1 MDEHQHQTLPGAM
14 DEAELHQQ
22 LEQLHTLSY
31 GWALNCCGSNPND
44 AEDILQTVYQRIFE
58 GRARYDGRSAFK
70 TWLFAVIRYTAAGER
85 RRRWIRLLRLG
96 GYQKEHER
104 DSQSPDRG
112 EAVEAD
118 EMAGTFRAALQKLPR
133 RQSEVLHLVFY
144 QSLTVE
150 NAAVAMGVSVGSART
165 HYDRGKRRL
174 REILNETGLFDEYKQ
189 RPHS

>member
-1 MDEHQHQTLPGAM
+1 MDERQHQTPPGAM

-118 EMAGTFRAALQKLPR
+118 EMAGTFRASLQKLPR

>member
-1 MDEHQHQTLPGAM
+1 MDEHQHQTPPGAM

-58 GRARYDGRSAFK
+58 ARARYDGRSAFK

-174 REILNETGLFDEYKQ
+174 REILNETGLFNEYKQ

>member
-1 MDEHQHQTLPGAM
+1 MDEHQHQTPPGAM

-22 LEQLHTLSY
+22 LEQLHALSY

-118 EMAGTFRAALQKLPR
+118 EMAGIFRASLQKLPR

>member
-1 MDEHQHQTLPGAM
+1 M
-14 DEAELHQQ
+14 DEAELHHQ

-31 GWALNCCGSNPND
+31 GWALNCCASNPND

-70 TWLFAVIRYTAAGER
+70 TWLFAVIRYTVAGER

-104 DSQSPDRG
+104 DSQPPDRG

-118 EMAGTFRAALQKLPR
+118 EMAGIFRASLQKLPR
-133 RQSEVLHLVFY
+133 RQSEVLHLVFINLSPSKM
-144 QSLTVE
+144 QPSRWEFPWDPLEPTTTEE
-150 NAAVAMGVSVGSART
+150 NVACAKS
-165 HYDRGKRRL
+165 
-174 REILNETGLFDEYKQ
+174 
-189 RPHS
+189 

>member
-1 MDEHQHQTLPGAM
+1 MDEHQHQTPPGAM

-58 GRARYDGRSAFK
+58 GRARYHGRSAFK

-96 GYQKEHER
+96 EIG
-104 DSQSPDRG
+104 
-112 EAVEAD
+112 
-118 EMAGTFRAALQKLPR
+118 RAH
-133 RQSEVLHLVFY
+133 V
-144 QSLTVE
+144 
-150 NAAVAMGVSVGSART
+150 
-165 HYDRGKRRL
+165 
-174 REILNETGLFDEYKQ
+174 
-189 RPHS
+189 

>member
-1 MDEHQHQTLPGAM
+1 
-14 DEAELHQQ
+14 
-22 LEQLHTLSY
+22 
-31 GWALNCCGSNPND
+31 
-44 AEDILQTVYQRIFE
+44 
-58 GRARYDGRSAFK
+58 RYDGRSAFK

-104 DSQSPDRG
+104 DSQPPDRG

-144 QSLTVE
+144 QSLTIE
-150 NAAVAMGVSVGSART
+150 NAATAMGVSVGSART

>member
-1 MDEHQHQTLPGAM
+1 MDERQHQTPPGAM
-14 DEAELHQQ
+14 DEAELHHQ

-31 GWALNCCGSNPND
+31 GWALNCCASNPND

-58 GRARYDGRSAFK
+58 GRARYHGRSAFK

-104 DSQSPDRG
+104 DSQPPDRG

-144 QSLTVE
+144 QTLTVE